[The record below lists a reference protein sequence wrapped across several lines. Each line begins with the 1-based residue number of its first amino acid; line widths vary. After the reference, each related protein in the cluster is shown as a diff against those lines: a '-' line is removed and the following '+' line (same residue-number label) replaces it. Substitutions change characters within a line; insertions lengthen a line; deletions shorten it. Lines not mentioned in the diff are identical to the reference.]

1 MSTWD
6 APRLS
11 NKRDNNLPKK
21 NCNTFLPFSN
31 DKLLLFICII
41 QSLQSNPL
49 GLGMLRLVKM
59 SFYLSTGTNR
69 TLLTDLAL
77 SSSSLSE
84 KLNLLAVTSVPGVW
98 LAKKIASQTRV
109 VLVLQN
115 IHQHYRSSNPSDITF
130 WCYVHLQDNNKG
142 IAWDVPI
149 QYICYSFQKESC
161 TDKNIRDLNPTL
173 QLCQSLPSTQ
183 TKNYQC

>member
-11 NKRDNNLPKK
+11 NKRDNNLPKSSLSAGRPSEK
-21 NCNTFLPFSN
+21 VHICNNNNIRFRGNENFAT
-31 DKLLLFICII
+31 LLLILVMTSPFCFSTSVS
-41 QSLQSNPL
+41 QSTSL
-49 GLGMLRLVKM
+49 GLGMLRLVRM

-69 TLLTDLAL
+69 TLLADLAL

-149 QYICYSFQKESC
+149 QY
-161 TDKNIRDLNPTL
+161 T
-173 QLCQSLPSTQ
+173 
-183 TKNYQC
+183 